1 MGLFPLPVVCC
12 TMGFVKVVKN
22 KAYFKRYQVKFR
34 RRREGKTDYQA
45 RKRLVAQDKNKYNS
59 KKYRLVV
66 RFTNKDIVAQ
76 IVFSEIVGDKVM
88 CAAYAH
94 GLPRYGLKVGLTNYA
109 ASYCVGLLLA
119 RRHLTNL
126 GMADLYTGKDTVDGE
141 DYNVYEDQE
150 RDEEARNPF
159 KAVLDVGLARTTTGA
174 RIFAVMKGACDGG
187 LDVYDAETK
196 SFDASVL
203 RKYLFGGNIAE
214 YMEQLQDNPERYK
227 KQFSKYQANG
237 IDAAGLEALYESV
250 HKAIRASPAAVKK
263 TPSVPEGEKPKSY
276 KKQRLSYAQR
286 KDRIRQKLAA
296 AEKKRQAAE

>member
-1 MGLFPLPVVCC
+1 
-12 TMGFVKVVKN
+12 MGFVKVVKN

-59 KKYRLVV
+59 KRYRLVV
-66 RFTNKDIVAQ
+66 RFTNKDIIAQ

-94 GLPRYGLKVGLTNYA
+94 ELPRFGLKVGLTNYA

-119 RRHLTNL
+119 RRHLTKL
-126 GMADLYTGKDTVDGE
+126 GMADLYQGKDTVDGE
-141 DYNVYEDQE
+141 DYNVFEEQE
-150 RDEEARNPF
+150 RDDEARNPF

-187 LDVYDAETK
+187 LDVPHSTSRFAGYDAETK
-196 SFDASVL
+196 SFDAATL

-214 YMEQLQDNPERYK
+214 YMELLAEDPEKYK
-227 KQFSKYQANG
+227 KQF
-237 IDAAGLEALYESV
+237 
-250 HKAIRASPAAVKK
+250 K
-263 TPSVPEGEKPKSY
+263 TN
-276 KKQRLSYAQR
+276 
-286 KDRIRQKLAA
+286 KDSLMLKERTRSDKNLLQLPRRMRNKFN
-296 AEKKRQAAE
+296 

>member
-94 GLPRYGLKVGLTNYA
+94 ELPRYGLKVGLTNYA

-159 KAVLDVGLARTTTGA
+159 KAVLDVGL
-174 RIFAVMKGACDGG
+174 
-187 LDVYDAETK
+187 DVPHSTSRLAGYDAETK